1 MAGLTLRPA
10 KPPVQEVK
18 VSKVK
23 LAQKKY
29 EIAKGKAV
37 KLAKEIVS
45 MLPANATNKKLTWVS
60 TKPSVASVG
69 AATGIVKVS
78 KKKKAIKKTA
88 TIKALNADGAVVLSV
103 KVKVMKGRVTKV
115 KAVGKKKL
123 TVKAGKKVTLKA
135 AVSVAGGRP
144 VNKKLRWTSS
154 NPSIVKVTSKLG
166 NKMKVK
172 VAKKA
177 KKGKV
182 VKITAKSTDGT
193 NKKIVFKIKVKK

>member
-1 MAGLTLRPA
+1 
-10 KPPVQEVK
+10 
-18 VSKVK
+18 
-23 LAQKKY
+23 
-29 EIAKGKAV
+29 
-37 KLAKEIVS
+37 
-45 MLPANATNKKLTWVS
+45 
-60 TKPSVASVG
+60 
-69 AATGIVKVS
+69 
-78 KKKKAIKKTA
+78 
-88 TIKALNADGAVVLSV
+88 
-103 KVKVMKGRVTKV
+103 MKGRVTKV